1 MEQESKRKI
10 NNLEYGTTES
20 ESGVDIGSRYDEEAD
35 NEEEDPE
42 DDPDVQDIRWF
53 WISGANWDD
62 ILRKYLRMTSMWRA
76 FGDFDIGA

>member
-1 MEQESKRKI
+1 MCACGKWVCTSDNCSGGGKGENLVVEQESKRKI

-53 WISGANWDD
+53 
-62 ILRKYLRMTSMWRA
+62 
-76 FGDFDIGA
+76 